1 MKHQRTDKQSRLSLT
16 AEEGRRLSRFLQDSA
31 VQRIFAD
38 LEVYA
43 IENMIAAASPADR
56 EREALRIQVIRHLRS
71 DLEDRAAR
79 AERAVKEM
87 EAVAHA

>member
-1 MKHQRTDKQSRLSLT
+1 LPPL
-16 AEEGRRLSRFLQDSA
+16 DSA
-31 VQRIFAD
+31 IQRLFAD

-56 EREALRIQVIRHLRS
+56 EREALRIQVIRALKS

-87 EAVAHA
+87 ETVTHA

>member
-1 MKHQRTDKQSRLSLT
+1 MKPRTDKQSRLSLT
-16 AEEGRRLSRFLQDSA
+16 AEEGRRLGRFLQDSA
-31 VQRIFAD
+31 IQRLFAD

-56 EREALRIQVIRHLRS
+56 EREALRIQVIRALKS

-87 EAVAHA
+87 ETVTHA